1 MISQKKYVYL
11 QSIKTQKL
19 QNNDKEIFSMGY
31 CSINPFSIS

>member
-1 MISQKKYVYL
+1 MYICNL
-11 QSIKTQKL
+11 LKTQKL